1 MLVLHSPNVKIDLLT
16 LGKVASCTLS
26 CLHSCLAYEFLCN
39 WLLCIFNAMD
49 NTEKY
54 MQLYSLTNSFFL
66 CLTVLLKS
74 ILKKYTQTSFFFF
87 FSTLV

>member
-16 LGKVASCTLS
+16 LGKVANCTFS

-39 WLLCIFNAMD
+39 WLLCIFNAMA

-54 MQLYSLTNSFFL
+54 MQLYSLTNSFFESH
-66 CLTVLLKS
+66 CFT
-74 ILKKYTQTSFFFF
+74 
-87 FSTLV
+87 